1 MTMTFKTLIKYILAC
16 WVLLC
21 SCASSHYVQNE
32 IVVNDNADVTLSS
45 DIMDGIRIVKPMSS
59 DSKSVIGR
67 VDRVLSLNE
76 NIYIV
81 DRKNNKLLSFD
92 IKGNFESST
101 EPLIGRGKM
110 EYIRIMD
117 ATVDPMDSL
126 IYIYCDASYKI
137 LVLDAALNVI
147 SSYSFDDLFYE
158 IAISGNF
165 LYALCKSNDGFE
177 LRQYDKRH
185 LDGKYKTLLSQTEI
199 IHGVMGMGKSMNSDG
214 NTCYVSMPFSNK
226 FYKINNDI
234 IESENVVD
242 FGDLWFDYDKSK
254 DMSGSLFIKHNSDK
268 IWTIANIVST
278 DSLLLFNTNKAGLIS
293 VVNGTQATINE
304 EIQNIE
310 IPFTS
315 TLIYPIGGVCGKM
328 VMIVPNS
335 TIINYQDYCTSH
347 KIEISLNNKEL
358 NKLIKN
364 YKYSDNP
371 LLVITTIK

>member
-1 MTMTFKTLIKYILAC
+1 
-16 WVLLC
+16 
-21 SCASSHYVQNE
+21 
-32 IVVNDNADVTLSS
+32 
-45 DIMDGIRIVKPMSS
+45 
-59 DSKSVIGR
+59 
-67 VDRVLSLNE
+67 
-76 NIYIV
+76 
-81 DRKNNKLLSFD
+81 
-92 IKGNFESST
+92 
-101 EPLIGRGKM
+101 
-110 EYIRIMD
+110 
-117 ATVDPMDSL
+117 
-126 IYIYCDASYKI
+126 
-137 LVLDAALNVI
+137 
-147 SSYSFDDLFYE
+147 
-158 IAISGNF
+158 
-165 LYALCKSNDGFE
+165 
-177 LRQYDKRH
+177 
-185 LDGKYKTLLSQTEI
+185 
-199 IHGVMGMGKSMNSDG
+199 MGKSMNSDG